1 VPRSREAYA
10 VATLLVTG
18 FVVGV
23 VLIVVGLSGG
33 SASKPS
39 GATAPISGNGSGFA
53 GSPGSGSPAGPASSA
68 RSAGAKL
75 CSMQKAPT
83 AGGAYTLQNNE
94 WGSGASECVGTN
106 GAADFTVANSSIANS
121 TSGAPG
127 GYPSLYRGCH
137 WGACTPA
144 SGLPIQVS
152 KLTPGTV
159 TTSWNT
165 TQPGT
170 GAYDVAYDIWFNT
183 TSSTSG
189 QPTGTEL
196 MVWLNHNGPV
206 QPFGSQVA
214 TAATVGGR
222 SYNVWFGK
230 QAWNTVSYTM
240 TTPSTS
246 VRNLDIGQLAADAI
260 SRGYIQKSWYLI
272 DVEAGFELWQGGS
285 GLAADAFGVNVRGAP
300 VTALPSAV
308 PSAAAPSATAPV
320 AAGGSSK
327 CSVAYSVASSWPG
340 GFQGQVILTNTGSSA
355 IQGWSLGWTFPGD
368 QKITGM
374 WNGTRTQSGGRVTV
388 SNESYD
394 QTIAPS
400 ESVTVGF
407 TGSYAS
413 SNTPPTAFK
422 LNGTACS

>member
-1 VPRSREAYA
+1 
-10 VATLLVTG
+10 VATLLVAG

-23 VLIVVGLSGG
+23 VLIAVGLSGG
-33 SASKPS
+33 SGSKPS
-39 GATAPISGNGSGFA
+39 GASAPISASGGGFA
-53 GSPGSGSPAGPASSA
+53 SSSGSPASVASGA
-68 RSAGAKL
+68 RSASAKL
-75 CSMQKAPT
+75 CTSQKAPV

-121 TSGAPG
+121 TGGAPG

-137 WGACTPA
+137 WSACTPN

-170 GAYDVAYDIWFNT
+170 GAYDVAYDVWFNNAP
-183 TSSTSG
+183 STSG

-206 QPFGSQVA
+206 QPFGSQVS
-214 TAATVGGR
+214 TATVGGR

-230 QAWNTVSYTM
+230 QGWNTVSYTM
-240 TTPSTS
+240 KTPSTS
-246 VRNLDIGQLAADAI
+246 VRGLDIGQLAADAV

-272 DVEAGFELWQGGS
+272 DVEAGFELWQGGA
-285 GLAADAFGVNVRGAP
+285 GLAADAFAVNVRGAP

-308 PSAAAPSATAPV
+308 PSTAAPSATAPV

-327 CSVAYSVASSWPG
+327 CAVAYSVASSWPG
-340 GFQGQVILTNTGSSA
+340 GFQGQVILTNTGNSA
-355 IQGWSLGWTFPGD
+355 IQGWTLGWTFPGD

-374 WNGTRTQSGGRVTV
+374 WNGTRTQSGERVSVT
-388 SNESYD
+388 NESYD
-394 QTIAPS
+394 ETIAPS

-413 SNTPPTAFK
+413 SNMPPTAFK
-422 LNGTACS
+422 LNGTGCG